1 MPRKINPKSLDNLNW
16 KHGLKSP
23 GRRNTYDE
31 AKGRHGVTLTET
43 GWAGVQATA
52 QKFNLSVS
60 ELFERVGRGQLKVVD
75 LEELEDQLDLQDALE
90 AEAHP
95 DNQEPIA
102 WEQVKQELGL

>member
-1 MPRKINPKSLDNLNW
+1 MPRKINPKSLENLNW

-23 GRRNTYDE
+23 GRKTAYAE
-31 AKGRHGVTLTET
+31 AKSRHGVTLTEA
-43 GWAGVQATA
+43 GWFGLQQTA
-52 QKFNLSVS
+52 QKLNLSVS
-60 ELFERVGRGQLKVVD
+60 ELFERVGRGQLTVVD

-95 DNQEPIA
+95 DNQDPVA